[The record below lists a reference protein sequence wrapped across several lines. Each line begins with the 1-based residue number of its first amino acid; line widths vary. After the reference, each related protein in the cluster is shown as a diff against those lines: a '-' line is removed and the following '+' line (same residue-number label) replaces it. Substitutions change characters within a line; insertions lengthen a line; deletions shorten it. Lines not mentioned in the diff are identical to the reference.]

1 MPKQEDTTENG
12 SCFPSVILNAYQCM
26 VTHFGYNIYVNKLTS
41 SSLFFFFWG
50 GGGGEAR
57 QRSYDH
63 LRTNRTFNIIR
74 YQVKTQSQVR
84 S

>member
-41 SSLFFFFWG
+41 SSLFFL
-50 GGGGEAR
+50 GGGGEGGRPVSDHTITSEQIAHLTLFDT
-57 QRSYDH
+57 RSKH
-63 LRTNRTFNIIR
+63 SH
-74 YQVKTQSQVR
+74 K
-84 S
+84 

>member
-41 SSLFFFFWG
+41 SSFFFEG
-50 GGGGEAR
+50 GGRGEAR

>member
-41 SSLFFFFWG
+41 SSSSFFFWG
-50 GGGGEAR
+50 GGGGRPVSDHTITSGQIAHLTLFDT
-57 QRSYDH
+57 RSKH
-63 LRTNRTFNIIR
+63 SH
-74 YQVKTQSQVR
+74 K
-84 S
+84 